1 MGIADALDAAT
12 NGGVEPD
19 VYEQPTEAFE
29 AVVEV
34 EPDSVLAE
42 LRERVSRTDL
52 DNTVTLELPYFGGL
66 LWARYKPIPVGKVLR
81 TSRPG
86 VEVGLD
92 PAIAADALATACV
105 ELLRTPRDGGG
116 GDLIPLDP
124 SGDVT
129 RYDDGLVAL
138 LGLQP
143 TQRTARAVVFSLF
156 RASGRADALILQHAG
171 QYIEWLTGQE
181 APVVE
186 GEPLTG

>member
-12 NGGVEPD
+12 NGGVEPE

-29 AVVEV
+29 PVVEV

-42 LRERVSRTDL
+42 LRNRVHRGDTDQ
-52 DNTVTLELPYFGGL
+52 TVTLELPYFDGL
-66 LWARYKPIPVGKVLR
+66 LWARYKPIPISKVLK

-86 VEVGLD
+86 IEIGLD
-92 PAIAADALATACV
+92 PAIAADALAMACV
-105 ELLRTPRDGGG
+105 ELLRSARDGSGA
-116 GDLIPLDP
+116 LIPLDP
-124 SGDVT
+124 EGEVT
-129 RYDDGLVAL
+129 RYDDGLVRL
-138 LGLQP
+138 LGLEP
-143 TQRTARAVVFSLF
+143 TTRTARAVVFSLF

-171 QYIEWLTGQE
+171 QYVQWLTGQE